1 MTAHFDHSTDLN
13 LEDLTHRLNGFL
25 PKSIA
30 IQKIVQV
37 VENAHARF
45 DATARTYLYKI
56 TQQKNPFLEGWAYE
70 YKHPLDIRLM
80 NQAARLLL
88 CHQNFKCFSRSN
100 TDVKTYNC
108 KIVKA
113 EWYFEK
119 DQLVFVIT
127 ADRFLRNMV
136 RAIVGTLL
144 DIGTG
149 KLNVDDFIKILASKN
164 RSEAGASVPAHGL
177 YLAGIT
183 YPKKHLPIMS
193 ENKPKSFDFNLYKRL
208 MQYIRPYKLVFVCSF
223 LAVFALSV
231 FGAAKPYLTQIIV
244 DGFIETKVSE
254 GFLTMIMLLFVI
266 LVLEVSTNLLFI
278 YWANWLGQSVVKDI
292 RVKLYKHMLNFK
304 MSYFDKS
311 SVGVLI
317 TRAVTDME
325 RIADIF
331 SEGLFMIISD
341 VLKMLVVGGVMCY
354 MNWKL
359 SLIVFCTL
367 PIIVYATKVFQK
379 YMKKAF
385 DEVRT
390 EVANLNSFVQERVTG
405 MKTLQLFTRE
415 SIELENFKSINERHK
430 KGWLKTVWYNS
441 IFFPIAE
448 IISSVTLGLVV
459 WFGGLNMIDQSTV
472 TLGEVTAFVMMIPMM
487 FRPLNQIANKFNT
500 LQMGMV
506 ASSRVFK
513 VLDTDSRIDRSGE
526 AIAPHFEGAI
536 QFQNVH
542 FSYLQ
547 DEPVVNGLDL
557 SIKAGE
563 TIAIVGAT
571 GAGKSTVI
579 NLLNRFYDIDS
590 GEISIDGKNIKS
602 FTLTSLRGQ
611 IAIVLQDVFLFADT
625 ILNNI
630 TLRNPEIS
638 LTQVQAAAREIGI
651 DEFIESLPGG
661 YDFNVKERGA
671 MLSSGQKQLLVL
683 FKGLRHKSKHPY
695 S

>member
-1 MTAHFDHSTDLN
+1 
-13 LEDLTHRLNGFL
+13 
-25 PKSIA
+25 
-30 IQKIVQV
+30 
-37 VENAHARF
+37 
-45 DATARTYLYKI
+45 
-56 TQQKNPFLEGWAYE
+56 
-70 YKHPLDIRLM
+70 
-80 NQAARLLL
+80 
-88 CHQNFKCFSRSN
+88 
-100 TDVKTYNC
+100 
-108 KIVKA
+108 
-113 EWYFEK
+113 
-119 DQLVFVIT
+119 
-127 ADRFLRNMV
+127 
-136 RAIVGTLL
+136 
-144 DIGTG
+144 
-149 KLNVDDFIKILASKN
+149 
-164 RSEAGASVPAHGL
+164 
-177 YLAGIT
+177 
-183 YPKKHLPIMS
+183 MS

-223 LAVFALSV
+223 VAVFALSV

-526 AIAPHFEGAI
+526 AIAPHFEGVI

-671 MLSSGQKQLLVL
+671 MLSSGQKQLLSFLRAYVTNPSIL
-683 FKGLRHKSKHPY
+683 ILDEATSSVDMHAEQLIQIATDKMTKNRTSIVIAHRLATVQKADRIIVMEKGKIVEDGSHHELLKNDNGYYKHLY
-695 S
+695 EVQFLHTSVI

>member
-1 MTAHFDHSTDLN
+1 
-13 LEDLTHRLNGFL
+13 
-25 PKSIA
+25 
-30 IQKIVQV
+30 
-37 VENAHARF
+37 
-45 DATARTYLYKI
+45 
-56 TQQKNPFLEGWAYE
+56 
-70 YKHPLDIRLM
+70 
-80 NQAARLLL
+80 
-88 CHQNFKCFSRSN
+88 
-100 TDVKTYNC
+100 
-108 KIVKA
+108 
-113 EWYFEK
+113 
-119 DQLVFVIT
+119 
-127 ADRFLRNMV
+127 
-136 RAIVGTLL
+136 
-144 DIGTG
+144 
-149 KLNVDDFIKILASKN
+149 
-164 RSEAGASVPAHGL
+164 
-177 YLAGIT
+177 
-183 YPKKHLPIMS
+183 MS

-526 AIAPHFEGAI
+526 AIAPHFEGVI

-671 MLSSGQKQLLVL
+671 MLSSGQKQLLSFLRAYVTNPSIL
-683 FKGLRHKSKHPY
+683 ILDEATSSVDMHAEQLIQIATDKMTKNRTSIVIAHRLATVQKADRIIVMEKGKIVEDGSHHELLKNDNGYYKHLY
-695 S
+695 EVQFLHTSVI

>member
-1 MTAHFDHSTDLN
+1 
-13 LEDLTHRLNGFL
+13 
-25 PKSIA
+25 
-30 IQKIVQV
+30 
-37 VENAHARF
+37 
-45 DATARTYLYKI
+45 
-56 TQQKNPFLEGWAYE
+56 
-70 YKHPLDIRLM
+70 
-80 NQAARLLL
+80 
-88 CHQNFKCFSRSN
+88 
-100 TDVKTYNC
+100 
-108 KIVKA
+108 
-113 EWYFEK
+113 
-119 DQLVFVIT
+119 
-127 ADRFLRNMV
+127 
-136 RAIVGTLL
+136 
-144 DIGTG
+144 
-149 KLNVDDFIKILASKN
+149 
-164 RSEAGASVPAHGL
+164 
-177 YLAGIT
+177 
-183 YPKKHLPIMS
+183 
-193 ENKPKSFDFNLYKRL
+193 
-208 MQYIRPYKLVFVCSF
+208 
-223 LAVFALSV
+223 
-231 FGAAKPYLTQIIV
+231 
-244 DGFIETKVSE
+244 
-254 GFLTMIMLLFVI
+254 
-266 LVLEVSTNLLFI
+266 
-278 YWANWLGQSVVKDI
+278 
-292 RVKLYKHMLNFK
+292 
-304 MSYFDKS
+304 
-311 SVGVLI
+311 
-317 TRAVTDME
+317 
-325 RIADIF
+325 
-331 SEGLFMIISD
+331 
-341 VLKMLVVGGVMCY
+341 
-354 MNWKL
+354 
-359 SLIVFCTL
+359 
-367 PIIVYATKVFQK
+367 
-379 YMKKAF
+379 MKKAF

-415 SIELENFKSINERHK
+415 SIELENFKLINERHK

-526 AIAPHFEGAI
+526 AIAPHFDGAI

-671 MLSSGQKQLLVL
+671 MLSSGQKQLLSFLRAYVTNPSIL
-683 FKGLRHKSKHPY
+683 ILDEATSSVDMHAEQLIQIATDKMTKNRTSIVIAHRLATVQKADRIIVMEKGKIVEDGPHHELLKNDNGYYKHLY
-695 S
+695 EVQFQHTSVI

>member
-1 MTAHFDHSTDLN
+1 
-13 LEDLTHRLNGFL
+13 
-25 PKSIA
+25 
-30 IQKIVQV
+30 
-37 VENAHARF
+37 
-45 DATARTYLYKI
+45 
-56 TQQKNPFLEGWAYE
+56 
-70 YKHPLDIRLM
+70 
-80 NQAARLLL
+80 
-88 CHQNFKCFSRSN
+88 
-100 TDVKTYNC
+100 
-108 KIVKA
+108 
-113 EWYFEK
+113 
-119 DQLVFVIT
+119 
-127 ADRFLRNMV
+127 
-136 RAIVGTLL
+136 
-144 DIGTG
+144 
-149 KLNVDDFIKILASKN
+149 
-164 RSEAGASVPAHGL
+164 
-177 YLAGIT
+177 
-183 YPKKHLPIMS
+183 
-193 ENKPKSFDFNLYKRL
+193 
-208 MQYIRPYKLVFVCSF
+208 
-223 LAVFALSV
+223 
-231 FGAAKPYLTQIIV
+231 
-244 DGFIETKVSE
+244 
-254 GFLTMIMLLFVI
+254 
-266 LVLEVSTNLLFI
+266 
-278 YWANWLGQSVVKDI
+278 
-292 RVKLYKHMLNFK
+292 
-304 MSYFDKS
+304 
-311 SVGVLI
+311 
-317 TRAVTDME
+317 ME

-526 AIAPHFEGAI
+526 AIAPHFEGVI

-671 MLSSGQKQLLVL
+671 MLSSGQKQLLSFLRAYVTNPSIL
-683 FKGLRHKSKHPY
+683 ILDEATSSVDMHAEQLIQIATDKMTKNRTSIVIAHRLATVQKADRIIVMEKGKIVEDGSHHELLKNDNGYYKHLY
-695 S
+695 EVQFLHTSVI

>member
-1 MTAHFDHSTDLN
+1 MS
-13 LEDLTHRLNGFL
+13 
-25 PKSIA
+25 
-30 IQKIVQV
+30 
-37 VENAHARF
+37 
-45 DATARTYLYKI
+45 
-56 TQQKNPFLEGWAYE
+56 
-70 YKHPLDIRLM
+70 
-80 NQAARLLL
+80 
-88 CHQNFKCFSRSN
+88 
-100 TDVKTYNC
+100 
-108 KIVKA
+108 
-113 EWYFEK
+113 
-119 DQLVFVIT
+119 VI
-127 ADRFLRNMV
+127 
-136 RAIVGTLL
+136 
-144 DIGTG
+144 
-149 KLNVDDFIKILASKN
+149 
-164 RSEAGASVPAHGL
+164 
-177 YLAGIT
+177 
-183 YPKKHLPIMS
+183 
-193 ENKPKSFDFNLYKRL
+193 
-208 MQYIRPYKLVFVCSF
+208 
-223 LAVFALSV
+223 
-231 FGAAKPYLTQIIV
+231 
-244 DGFIETKVSE
+244 
-254 GFLTMIMLLFVI
+254 
-266 LVLEVSTNLLFI
+266 
-278 YWANWLGQSVVKDI
+278 
-292 RVKLYKHMLNFK
+292 
-304 MSYFDKS
+304 
-311 SVGVLI
+311 
-317 TRAVTDME
+317 
-325 RIADIF
+325 
-331 SEGLFMIISD
+331 
-341 VLKMLVVGGVMCY
+341 
-354 MNWKL
+354 
-359 SLIVFCTL
+359 
-367 PIIVYATKVFQK
+367 
-379 YMKKAF
+379 
-385 DEVRT
+385 
-390 EVANLNSFVQERVTG
+390 
-405 MKTLQLFTRE
+405 
-415 SIELENFKSINERHK
+415 K

-526 AIAPHFEGAI
+526 AIAPHFEGVI

-661 YDFNVKERGA
+661 YDFKRKGTGRHVVFWSKA
-671 MLSSGQKQLLVL
+671 IVIL

>member
-1 MTAHFDHSTDLN
+1 
-13 LEDLTHRLNGFL
+13 
-25 PKSIA
+25 
-30 IQKIVQV
+30 
-37 VENAHARF
+37 
-45 DATARTYLYKI
+45 
-56 TQQKNPFLEGWAYE
+56 
-70 YKHPLDIRLM
+70 
-80 NQAARLLL
+80 
-88 CHQNFKCFSRSN
+88 
-100 TDVKTYNC
+100 
-108 KIVKA
+108 
-113 EWYFEK
+113 
-119 DQLVFVIT
+119 
-127 ADRFLRNMV
+127 
-136 RAIVGTLL
+136 
-144 DIGTG
+144 
-149 KLNVDDFIKILASKN
+149 
-164 RSEAGASVPAHGL
+164 
-177 YLAGIT
+177 
-183 YPKKHLPIMS
+183 MS

-223 LAVFALSV
+223 VAVFALSV

-671 MLSSGQKQLLVL
+671 MLSSGQKQLLAFLRAYVTNPSIL
-683 FKGLRHKSKHPY
+683 ILDEATSSVDMHAEQLIQIATDKMTKNRTSIVIAHRLATVQKADRIIVMEKGKIVEDGSHHELLKNDNGYYKHLY
-695 S
+695 EVQFLHTSVI

>member
-1 MTAHFDHSTDLN
+1 
-13 LEDLTHRLNGFL
+13 
-25 PKSIA
+25 
-30 IQKIVQV
+30 
-37 VENAHARF
+37 
-45 DATARTYLYKI
+45 
-56 TQQKNPFLEGWAYE
+56 
-70 YKHPLDIRLM
+70 
-80 NQAARLLL
+80 
-88 CHQNFKCFSRSN
+88 
-100 TDVKTYNC
+100 
-108 KIVKA
+108 
-113 EWYFEK
+113 
-119 DQLVFVIT
+119 
-127 ADRFLRNMV
+127 
-136 RAIVGTLL
+136 
-144 DIGTG
+144 
-149 KLNVDDFIKILASKN
+149 
-164 RSEAGASVPAHGL
+164 
-177 YLAGIT
+177 
-183 YPKKHLPIMS
+183 MS

-487 FRPLNQIANKFNT
+487 FRPL
-500 LQMGMV
+500 
-506 ASSRVFK
+506 
-513 VLDTDSRIDRSGE
+513 
-526 AIAPHFEGAI
+526 
-536 QFQNVH
+536 
-542 FSYLQ
+542 
-547 DEPVVNGLDL
+547 
-557 SIKAGE
+557 
-563 TIAIVGAT
+563 
-571 GAGKSTVI
+571 KS
-579 NLLNRFYDIDS
+579 NC
-590 GEISIDGKNIKS
+590 E
-602 FTLTSLRGQ
+602 
-611 IAIVLQDVFLFADT
+611 
-625 ILNNI
+625 
-630 TLRNPEIS
+630 
-638 LTQVQAAAREIGI
+638 
-651 DEFIESLPGG
+651 
-661 YDFNVKERGA
+661 
-671 MLSSGQKQLLVL
+671 
-683 FKGLRHKSKHPY
+683 
-695 S
+695 